1 MQQATITEESIKE
14 LVHTFYSKVRTDE
27 HLDPIFFQVVGEDK
41 EQWLSHLQ
49 KMCDFWSSI
58 MLSSKRYQGNPFQK
72 HMQLAPFD
80 PQLFDRWLALFEE
93 TAREVFSA
101 EIALGLII
109 RSQRIAESLH
119 QGISFWQ
126 QGS

>member
-1 MQQATITEESIKE
+1 MQQAPITEESIKE

-27 HLDPIFFQVVGEDK
+27 HLGPIFSQVIGEDK
-41 EQWLSHLQ
+41 EHWLSHLQ

-72 HMQLAPFD
+72 HLQLTPFD
-80 PQLFDRWLALFEE
+80 PQLFDRWLELFEE
-93 TAREVFSA
+93 TAQ
-101 EIALGLII
+101 EIFPPDIAIGFIT
-109 RSQRIAESLH
+109 RSQRIAQSLR